1 MIYRVLLKLTCCLFF
16 CSLVEAQNIKQMA
29 AEVDQVISKKLQEI
43 KQTARPDIDDYT
55 FVRRVYVSAIGRIP
69 TLDELNSFIADKAED
84 KRFKLIAKLVNSK
97 GYNSHMYN
105 YWAELLRVKSTGD
118 KLHHAGNFSE
128 AIKSSIR
135 QNKPYDVFVK
145 ELVDAKGELYKPG
158 NGLAG
163 FKARETMQ
171 LDRLANTVKT
181 FLGIAVECAQCHD
194 HPFDDWTQKE
204 FYELAA
210 FTSHVNLRVD
220 PLGPLE
226 KKNYA
231 KIRKELKHE
240 SFDKWIVYREALRMK
255 YAAIHGN
262 GTGYMRLPH
271 DYQYDDAKPH
281 DVMQAKAL
289 FGATPTM
296 NFKVKKEQLQKG
308 KNNKNIGPHI
318 NAQQSFAQWI
328 SSRENSMFT
337 KATVNRLWFWV
348 MGTELVGPVSNLELG
363 AEGKHPKLTAKL
375 VQIMKA
381 LNYDTRKFFQVLFS
395 TKAFQSKALPL
406 GDKKPKYILDGPIV
420 RRLSAEAVWDSLLS
434 LRLKYPDQSV
444 PVKYHYDGF
453 THFYEKSQ
461 KWTAEDF
468 KKYSRE
474 CGHTRA
480 QFYQAMH
487 KEAVK
492 RNPNLGNRNLGRASE
507 AFNTAQGNNYGFY
520 EVANLFGASPREL
533 IDSSNTEPN
542 IPQILYM
549 MNGKPEFELI
559 KKSSYFKQNID
570 KAKGLKKYDIIWMSI
585 YNRPIKQEERA
596 FLKKALDAK
605 MSDRDIMWGLLN
617 SNEFR
622 FIR

>member
-1 MIYRVLLKLTCCLFF
+1 MIYRVLLKLACCLFF

-318 NAQQSFAQWI
+318 NAQLSFAQWI

-363 AEGKHPKLTAKL
+363 AEGKHPELTAKL
-375 VQIMKA
+375 VEIMKA
-381 LNYDTRKFFQVLFS
+381 LNYDTRKSFQVLFN

-406 GDKKPKYILDGPIV
+406 GDKKPEYLLDGPIV

-434 LRLKYPDQSV
+434 LRLKFPDQSV
-444 PVKYHYDGF
+444 PTKYHYDGF
-453 THFYEKSQ
+453 THFY
-461 KWTAEDF
+461 
-468 KKYSRE
+468 
-474 CGHTRA
+474 
-480 QFYQAMH
+480 
-487 KEAVK
+487 
-492 RNPNLGNRNLGRASE
+492 
-507 AFNTAQGNNYGFY
+507 
-520 EVANLFGASPREL
+520 
-533 IDSSNTEPN
+533 
-542 IPQILYM
+542 
-549 MNGKPEFELI
+549 
-559 KKSSYFKQNID
+559 
-570 KAKGLKKYDIIWMSI
+570 
-585 YNRPIKQEERA
+585 
-596 FLKKALDAK
+596 LDLT
-605 MSDRDIMWGLLN
+605 MTW
-617 SNEFR
+617 
-622 FIR
+622 